1 MIKDLWKF
9 VSNIGVD
16 LETDPLSKWS
26 VKLLNQFT
34 IIVFFVF
41 FFHSLHNFFYI
52 KDIHSGDIL
61 LTLSLFLLLTFFY
74 PQLRRIKFLVG
85 IVFIILAT
93 IIFFYE
99 SYSGTESGITFY
111 YFSLLLAIPF
121 IFDFE
126 KDKIL
131 IFGIIIVI
139 MIYIPI
145 NIVTNYS
152 LFTNH
157 SLTLEVKRN
166 TFLVSL
172 SISFMIA
179 IIDLIF
185 IIKKN
190 IAIYKLYSISIE
202 NEFILQKQKQQIAFL
217 RSDEKNNTFRDQ
229 ELTQLAVTKDPSFFS
244 IFTKVY
250 PSFCHILLD
259 SAPNLTLSELEL
271 CAYIKLN
278 FSTKEIA
285 QYASLSVRAV
295 EGRKFRIRKKL
306 NMKSEKELV
315 SWMMDIDFFEI
326 PYTVKKL
333 PL

>member
-1 MIKDLWKF
+1 
-9 VSNIGVD
+9 
-16 LETDPLSKWS
+16 
-26 VKLLNQFT
+26 
-34 IIVFFVF
+34 
-41 FFHSLHNFFYI
+41 
-52 KDIHSGDIL
+52 
-61 LTLSLFLLLTFFY
+61 
-74 PQLRRIKFLVG
+74 
-85 IVFIILAT
+85 
-93 IIFFYE
+93 
-99 SYSGTESGITFY
+99 
-111 YFSLLLAIPF
+111 
-121 IFDFE
+121 
-126 KDKIL
+126 
-131 IFGIIIVI
+131 
-139 MIYIPI
+139 
-145 NIVTNYS
+145 
-152 LFTNH
+152 
-157 SLTLEVKRN
+157 
-166 TFLVSL
+166 
-172 SISFMIA
+172 MIA
-179 IIDLIF
+179 IADLIF

-190 IAIYKLYSISIE
+190 IVIYKLYRVSLE

-229 ELTQLAVTKDPSFFS
+229 ELTHLAISKDPSFFS

-326 PYTVKKL
+326 PYTVKEL